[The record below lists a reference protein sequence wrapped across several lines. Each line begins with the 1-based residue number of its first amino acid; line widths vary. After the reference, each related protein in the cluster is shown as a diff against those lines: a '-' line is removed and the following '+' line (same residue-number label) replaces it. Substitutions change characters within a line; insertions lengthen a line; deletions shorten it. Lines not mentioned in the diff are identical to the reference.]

1 MRHVFEKAGGLPPNL
16 CDQHGCLARDRH
28 AEPSQGVA
36 EDVQWWTN
44 CCRTLST
51 LVAPDHRRPADML
64 EAWRLEKRMHST
76 RAPQNVASSNQALAP
91 VILILNVPA
100 PMIWK
105 SILRRTKL
113 IWKPD
118 MPTMLVDLVR
128 RNNRGDHQ
136 MRHMW

>member
-1 MRHVFEKAGGLPPNL
+1 MRPTWMPRQGQTCRTESRCCRRCPRKALSHRENAL
-16 CDQHGCLARDRH
+16 T
-28 AEPSQGVA
+28 
-36 EDVQWWTN
+36 WWTN